1 MVETIMVLGIGFMA
15 GCLMLV
21 AFLPAIHNRAVR
33 LTARRYQAKTPL
45 SVFEMEAQKDLMRAD
60 FAMSLRRL
68 EMIAEETKAKSV
80 LQLGEIGRQAA
91 EIHILKCEMHDLK
104 EELADAQAKAEPT
117 PASRL
122 RAALLRAGVALERIE
137 TRSNAA

>member
-1 MVETIMVLGIGFMA
+1 MVETIMLLGIGLLA
-15 GCLMLV
+15 GCLLMV
-21 AFLPAIHNRAVR
+21 AFMPAIHSRAVR
-33 LTARRYQAKTPL
+33 LTARRYQARTPL

-68 EMIAEETKAKSV
+68 EMIVEETKAKSV

-91 EIHILKCEMHDLK
+91 EIHVLKCEMHDLK
-104 EELADAQAKAEPT
+104 EELDDVRAQATPT

-122 RAALLRAGVALERIE
+122 RAALLRAGVALERVE
-137 TRSNAA
+137 TRSHAA